1 MHVLPLDASSPAP
14 CGCLAQTAQCRDC
27 GARVRRHYMIGWFN
41 HLNYLESWGLAA
53 AVVFAFML
61 LPALLSGG
69 GAE

>member
-1 MHVLPLDASSPAP
+1 
-14 CGCLAQTAQCRDC
+14 
-27 GARVRRHYMIGWFN
+27 MIGWFN